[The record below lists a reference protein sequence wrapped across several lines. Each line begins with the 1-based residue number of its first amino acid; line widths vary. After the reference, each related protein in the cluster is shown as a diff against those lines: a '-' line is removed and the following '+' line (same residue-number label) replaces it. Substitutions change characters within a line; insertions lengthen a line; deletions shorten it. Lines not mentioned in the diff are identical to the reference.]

1 MILASGI
8 DNFSFLFFAHLLL
21 FLSFGEKN
29 ELLLLYKCTTS
40 VGGKEL
46 VALTDREL
54 GLRDSV
60 SPSLQPWKVKN
71 GSKNI
76 FFLEFLSLKQNF
88 KIFGNKKRAFCN
100 REHHLEKL
108 PHLLAANL
116 IARPSVLFRQ
126 GDRAA

>member
-1 MILASGI
+1 MRQELTTFP
-8 DNFSFLFFAHLLL
+8 FSFLPTFSYSFLL
-21 FLSFGEKN
+21 EKKN